1 MVTVT
6 DNLETGDQEEVQAK
20 RRQDLRQSQG
30 CGQDRYRVPNLV
42 SKGTDQPLEMQTGLQ
57 INIFQ
62 GLGGGGPQL
71 SFSEWYVTLHPTL
84 CSFIET
90 EPQIIKVQPLK

>member
-42 SKGTDQPLEMQTGLQ
+42 SKGTD
-57 INIFQ
+57 
-62 GLGGGGPQL
+62 
-71 SFSEWYVTLHPTL
+71 
-84 CSFIET
+84 
-90 EPQIIKVQPLK
+90 